1 MPARIRVVT
10 LVDTL
15 YAAGGAE
22 RLAVQITQGLDPE
35 RFERTLVATRKRKD
49 APFVDELEAAGVR
62 VLQLERRGK
71 LDVTAW
77 RPLLAELRRTDV
89 VHAHKFGSN
98 VWAAV
103 FGSLLR
109 VPVIVTHEHTWS
121 YVGQPLRRFLDREL
135 IARRSSAFIAVSRDD
150 ERKMIEIERVRP
162 AKIRFLPNGIPP
174 LPAPSGKD
182 VRAELGLRPDAPVLL
197 SVGLL
202 RPQKALEV
210 LVEAAAILRDE
221 FPGVRVLIAGIGP
234 EENKLR
240 ARMAALDVEDNVV
253 LLGKR
258 RDVPDL
264 LAIADVC
271 VSSSDFEGSPLA
283 VMEYMAARKPV
294 VATTVGGVPDLIEE
308 GVHGFLVPPRD
319 PKALAERAARLLRS
333 PELRAELGANAQARQ
348 REEFDLDAMV
358 RRVEALYLEL
368 LAAAPRRRRTIA
380 SS

>member
-15 YAAGGAE
+15 YAVGGAE